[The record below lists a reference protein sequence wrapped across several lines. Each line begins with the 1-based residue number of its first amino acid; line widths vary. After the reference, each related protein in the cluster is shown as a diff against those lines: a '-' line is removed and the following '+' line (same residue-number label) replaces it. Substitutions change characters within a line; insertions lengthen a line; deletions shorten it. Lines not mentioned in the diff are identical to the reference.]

1 MEIRRYSSDDLAGII
16 RLCAIEKWP
25 SFGQDAAR
33 ANRALTAP
41 GVTTVVAVDDGEV
54 VGFAQLQSDGEI
66 QAHLSLIAVD
76 KRHRRRGVGRDL
88 IETALRIAGGQ
99 SVDLV
104 TDTASDFYS
113 RLPHF
118 RMLGFPLFPLY
129 TGPDREVPDLYWK
142 DGMKVAEPEKENC
155 G

>member
-1 MEIRRYSSDDLAGII
+1 
-16 RLCAIEKWP
+16 
-25 SFGQDAAR
+25 
-33 ANRALTAP
+33 
-41 GVTTVVAVDDGEV
+41 V

-99 SVDLV
+99 RVDLV

>member
-54 VGFAQLQSDGEI
+54 VGFAQLQS
-66 QAHLSLIAVD
+66 AA
-76 KRHRRRGVGRDL
+76 RFRRTCRSSRW
-88 IETALRIAGGQ
+88 I
-99 SVDLV
+99 S
-104 TDTASDFYS
+104 DTGA
-113 RLPHF
+113 
-118 RMLGFPLFPLY
+118 
-129 TGPDREVPDLYWK
+129 EAW
-142 DGMKVAEPEKENC
+142 VAISSKPR
-155 G
+155 